1 LNVLNKNNNYI
12 YRHINNNFHFT
23 NSLCFFLAFIVI
35 SSIYFFLFV
44 SGKGFIYE
52 PIQGFFFPVNIHDH
66 YVYVKY
72 IEKIRSADSL
82 LELLHFNNNTGI
94 ALIYLSVNN
103 ALAFVGEKFRIED
116 IALFIK
122 IGVFFLAFLSY
133 KNIIK
138 QLKLPY
144 YYLYLFFINISFVY
158 FAQLINKDSLTILVF
173 LKIVEYSLLGSKKR
187 FYLLLLLSVFVR
199 IQLPVFIFIY
209 WFLLRKNTGY
219 FKRFIIVY
227 IGFALASGYLA
238 KYQLL
243 LMSEETLASGFSYL
257 VFKLNTQYYIG
268 SLLLNPIRAMQYFY
282 DLLLSFSFYNDGQFD
297 VSRIKNIPQAIVFIA
312 LLPTVSITFF
322 YYEKNMRTPARHL
335 MAAVIAFFLVWLLN
349 PMVNVRY
356 VLLILPIIILL
367 GFYQLKFNTRKPVQ

>member
-1 LNVLNKNNNYI
+1 M
-12 YRHINNNFHFT
+12 NNNFHLT
-23 NSLCFFLAFIVI
+23 YSICFFLGFVVI
-35 SSIYFFLFV
+35 SSFYFFLFV
-44 SGKGFIYE
+44 SGKGFTYE
-52 PIQGFFFPVNIHDH
+52 PIQGFVFPVNIHDH
-66 YVYVKY
+66 YVYVQY
-72 IEKIRSADSL
+72 IEKIRGADSL

-94 ALIYLSVNN
+94 ALIYLSVINIL
-103 ALAFVGEKFRIED
+103 ALMGAELPIED
-116 IALFIK
+116 IALFINV
-122 IGVFFLAFLSY
+122 GVFFLAFLSY

-173 LKIVEYSLLGSKKR
+173 LKTVEYSLIGSKKR
-187 FYLLLLLSVFVR
+187 FYLLCVLSVFVR

-219 FKRFIIVY
+219 FKRFVFVY
-227 IGFALASGYLA
+227 IVLALASGYLA

-268 SLLLNPIRAMQYFY
+268 SLLLNPIRALQYFY
-282 DLLLSFSFYNDGQFD
+282 DLLLSFSFYNNGYFD
-297 VSRIKNIPQAIVFIA
+297 VSRIKNIPQAFVFIV
-312 LLPTVSITFF
+312 LLPIVLITFF
-322 YYEKNMRTPARHL
+322 YYEKNMRTPASHL
-335 MAAVIAFFLVWLLN
+335 MAAIVSFFLVWLLN

-367 GFYQLKFNTRKPVQ
+367 GFYQLKFNTRKPVL